1 MRGLKEN
8 HKEFIKNNKLIS
20 KSQQTFRSEEHNAFT
35 EEVKKIALSGNYDKR
50 IQSFNL
56 IETYAYG
63 TNKDLCVN
71 KKKLYV
77 TI

>member
-1 MRGLKEN
+1 MKRLKEN

-35 EEVKKIALSGNYDKR
+35 EEVKKITLSGNDDKR

-56 IETYAYG
+56 IEAYAYG
-63 TNKDLCVN
+63 TRKDLRVN